1 MSSSIEAMKLISD
14 LKRAFKD
21 NGNSLS
27 EEEFDKIIKK
37 LIPSD
42 SDNSIKDNFGRF
54 DKGYSAEI
62 LFERIYS
69 LLPWIKLI
77 TPLGQEQ
84 FPEKSKEE
92 YQVPDY
98 EIIFETGSP
107 EKRAAVLI
115 EAKMVD
121 VKKEKHVL
129 KKAQYEVLKKYANA
143 KNEKLLFA
151 LFWRKYFTWT
161 VVPIEAY
168 EEKSS
173 QYKISFRKAFANDL
187 SAIFG
192 DYSYVF
198 SKRLYRKSVFTQD
211 TNAKTEYLS
220 QHDIYGK
227 TIYEGI
233 SLDGKKDLCLIN
245 YEAALLDTIFD
256 FEEKEA
262 LKDSGGCTTV
272 IEELKP
278 TICKLSSV
286 MLSYLFK
293 LNLYDKDELYI
304 TNHIIVKEVFNIVDT
319 IRSKCGGEKYYLIPE
334 DKSVTTKELFTKQF
348 GGCGWIIDL
357 YSKLKHEK
365 GCLFFA
371 PHDNKGVIIK
381 QVIMDK

>member
-77 TPLGQEQ
+77 RPLGQEQ

-129 KKAQYEVLKKYANA
+129 KKVQYEVLKKYANA
-143 KNEKLLFA
+143 KNEELLFA
-151 LFWRKYFTWT
+151 LFWR
-161 VVPIEAY
+161 
-168 EEKSS
+168 
-173 QYKISFRKAFANDL
+173 
-187 SAIFG
+187 
-192 DYSYVF
+192 
-198 SKRLYRKSVFTQD
+198 
-211 TNAKTEYLS
+211 
-220 QHDIYGK
+220 
-227 TIYEGI
+227 
-233 SLDGKKDLCLIN
+233 
-245 YEAALLDTIFD
+245 
-256 FEEKEA
+256 
-262 LKDSGGCTTV
+262 
-272 IEELKP
+272 
-278 TICKLSSV
+278 
-286 MLSYLFK
+286 
-293 LNLYDKDELYI
+293 
-304 TNHIIVKEVFNIVDT
+304 
-319 IRSKCGGEKYYLIPE
+319 
-334 DKSVTTKELFTKQF
+334 
-348 GGCGWIIDL
+348 
-357 YSKLKHEK
+357 
-365 GCLFFA
+365 
-371 PHDNKGVIIK
+371 
-381 QVIMDK
+381 

>member
-1 MSSSIEAMKLISD
+1 MSSAIEAMKLISD

-121 VKKEKHVL
+121 VKKE
-129 KKAQYEVLKKYANA
+129 
-143 KNEKLLFA
+143 
-151 LFWRKYFTWT
+151 
-161 VVPIEAY
+161 
-168 EEKSS
+168 S
-173 QYKISFRKAFANDL
+173 
-187 SAIFG
+187 
-192 DYSYVF
+192 
-198 SKRLYRKSVFTQD
+198 
-211 TNAKTEYLS
+211 
-220 QHDIYGK
+220 
-227 TIYEGI
+227 
-233 SLDGKKDLCLIN
+233 
-245 YEAALLDTIFD
+245 
-256 FEEKEA
+256 
-262 LKDSGGCTTV
+262 
-272 IEELKP
+272 
-278 TICKLSSV
+278 
-286 MLSYLFK
+286 
-293 LNLYDKDELYI
+293 
-304 TNHIIVKEVFNIVDT
+304 
-319 IRSKCGGEKYYLIPE
+319 
-334 DKSVTTKELFTKQF
+334 
-348 GGCGWIIDL
+348 
-357 YSKLKHEK
+357 
-365 GCLFFA
+365 
-371 PHDNKGVIIK
+371 
-381 QVIMDK
+381 